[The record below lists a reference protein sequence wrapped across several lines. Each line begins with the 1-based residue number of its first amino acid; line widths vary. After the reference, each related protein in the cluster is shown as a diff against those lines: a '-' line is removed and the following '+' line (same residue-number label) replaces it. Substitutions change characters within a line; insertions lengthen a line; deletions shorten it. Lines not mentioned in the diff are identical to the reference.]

1 MDIALTGD
9 IVKGIYLLILIII
22 AGDTA
27 STFSRQGHKFLQN
40 NYIAKHV
47 IIICI
52 IYFTIDYSGTKIN
65 HPLQT
70 LLVTGLIWLF
80 YILISKQNL
89 TFTII
94 IFGLITLIYLLYD
107 FMNYYKDQFKQTKEK
122 EKELQ
127 SKIDTL
133 DKIITYTTYII
144 IGISVIGFLKYYSFQ
159 KGIRKNKF
167 QNAKFIFGSN
177 V

>member
-52 IYFTIDYSGTKIN
+52 IYFTIDYSGKKIN
-65 HPLQT
+65 HPMQT
-70 LLVTGLIWLF
+70 LLLTGLIWLF

-107 FMNYYKDQFKQTKEK
+107 FMIYYKDQYKKTKD
-122 EKELQ
+122 KELQ

-159 KGIRKNKF
+159 KGVRKNKF
-167 QNAKFIFGSN
+167 QNNKFIFGSKI
-177 V
+177 

>member
-27 STFSRQGHKFLQN
+27 STFSRQGHKFLQY

-52 IYFTIDYSGTKIN
+52 IYFTIDYSNSKVF
-65 HPLQT
+65 HPMQT
-70 LLVTGLIWLF
+70 LLLTGLIWLF

-94 IFGLITLIYLLYD
+94 IFGLITLIYFLYD
-107 FMNYYKDQFKQTKEK
+107 FMNYYKDQIKQTKD
-122 EKELQ
+122 KELQ

-159 KGIRKNKF
+159 KGVRKNKF
-167 QNAKFIFGSN
+167 QNNKFIFGSKI
-177 V
+177 

>member
-52 IYFTIDYSGTKIN
+52 IYFTRYST
-65 HPLQT
+65 
-70 LLVTGLIWLF
+70 
-80 YILISKQNL
+80 
-89 TFTII
+89 
-94 IFGLITLIYLLYD
+94 
-107 FMNYYKDQFKQTKEK
+107 
-122 EKELQ
+122 
-127 SKIDTL
+127 
-133 DKIITYTTYII
+133 
-144 IGISVIGFLKYYSFQ
+144 
-159 KGIRKNKF
+159 
-167 QNAKFIFGSN
+167 
-177 V
+177 

>member
-40 NYIAKHV
+40 NYIAKHF

-65 HPLQT
+65 HPIQT
-70 LLVTGLIWLF
+70 LLITGIIWLF

-94 IFGLITLIYLLYD
+94 IFGLITLIYFLYD
-107 FMNYYKDQFKQTKEK
+107 FMNYYKDQYKQTKDK
-122 EKELQ
+122 EFQ

-144 IGISVIGFLKYYSFQ
+144 IVISVIGFLKYYSFQ
-159 KGIRKNKF
+159 KGVRKNKF
-167 QNAKFIFGSN
+167 HNAKFIFGSN

>member
-1 MDIALTGD
+1 M
-9 IVKGIYLLILIII
+9 
-22 AGDTA
+22 
-27 STFSRQGHKFLQN
+27 
-40 NYIAKHV
+40 
-47 IIICI
+47 
-52 IYFTIDYSGTKIN
+52 
-65 HPLQT
+65 QT
-70 LLVTGLIWLF
+70 LLLTGLIWLF

-94 IFGLITLIYLLYD
+94 IFGLITLIYFLYD
-107 FMNYYKDQFKQTKEK
+107 FVSYYKYQYKQTKD
-122 EKELQ
+122 KELQ

-133 DKIITYTTYII
+133 DKIITYITYII
-144 IGISVIGFLKYYSFQ
+144 IGISVIGFLKYYLFQ

>member
-1 MDIALTGD
+1 
-9 IVKGIYLLILIII
+9 
-22 AGDTA
+22 
-27 STFSRQGHKFLQN
+27 
-40 NYIAKHV
+40 
-47 IIICI
+47 
-52 IYFTIDYSGTKIN
+52 
-65 HPLQT
+65 
-70 LLVTGLIWLF
+70 
-80 YILISKQNL
+80 
-89 TFTII
+89 
-94 IFGLITLIYLLYD
+94 
-107 FMNYYKDQFKQTKEK
+107 MNYYKDQFKQTKEK

-144 IGISVIGFLKYYSFQ
+144 IGISVIGFLKYYLFQ